1 MAESAAT
8 LGGVG
13 EVPRCAYESQ
23 HKQAWTLEVQGVSS
37 KQLKANL
44 GSSNV
49 SGENWFP
56 CREDSTIPEKE
67 LFLK

>member
-1 MAESAAT
+1 
-8 LGGVG
+8 
-13 EVPRCAYESQ
+13 
-23 HKQAWTLEVQGVSS
+23 VQGVSS